1 MRKSVP
7 LLIAI
12 AMAAIVLTPLVLD
25 TVDSESTNHTMA
37 MEQAFDS
44 PSSSDTSILSSYYD
58 DKYEWMDEYTYD
70 DPRIFVVFAILSM
83 IVLVML
89 FREVKKHGIY
99 SETIK
104 KESGREYC
112 PQCGCERSSEY
123 EFCPICGYRPTKH

>member
-25 TVDSESTNHTMA
+25 TVDSESTNRMMST
-37 MEQAFDS
+37 EQSFDS
-44 PSSSDTSILSSYYD
+44 AYSDDASILSNNYD
-58 DKYEWMDEYTYD
+58 EKYGWMDEYTYD
-70 DPRIFVVFAILSM
+70 DPRLFVVFAILSM